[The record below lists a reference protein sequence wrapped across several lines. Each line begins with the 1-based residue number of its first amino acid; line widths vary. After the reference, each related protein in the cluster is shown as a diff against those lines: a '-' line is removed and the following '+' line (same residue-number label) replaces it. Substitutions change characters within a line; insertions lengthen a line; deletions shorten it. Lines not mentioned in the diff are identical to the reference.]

1 MDRVRANLLGVA
13 VVAAS
18 CLLATPASADGLMFG
33 LRGGGYTDVGKP
45 FGGAELLVPMGR
57 RFFFNPNVEYV
68 FVGSG
73 AYVTYNADFHY
84 DIAVDRGTFVWLGA
98 GLGLVRVDPE
108 GPGNSRTQGAVNL
121 IGGIGF
127 RAGSAVPYLQSKII
141 AKDGAE
147 FSVAFGVRF

>member
-1 MDRVRANLLGVA
+1 
-13 VVAAS
+13 
-18 CLLATPASADGLMFG
+18 
-33 LRGGGYTDVGKP
+33 
-45 FGGAELLVPMGR
+45 
-57 RFFFNPNVEYV
+57 
-68 FVGSG
+68 
-73 AYVTYNADFHY
+73 
-84 DIAVDRGTFVWLGA
+84 
-98 GLGLVRVDPE
+98 VDPE